1 MTNNFK
7 PVDAKMFSRVVR
19 DRRQE
24 LGLTLAAVAAAG
36 GPAEPTMVRIES
48 GEGAPIRVSTLA
60 KLDGILRWQKGSAL
74 ASLDGAEP
82 KPLEDNQLH
91 GANNGATGVAIRA
104 AEVVELC
111 ELVGEFNRILQVP
124 EEPAKQSM
132 FSDCVRRLENLL
144 EPIMVRAAQTRLS
157 AEPEDVELINQALA
171 HWVILRGTS
180 RLT

>member
-1 MTNNFK
+1 MSNNFK
-7 PVDAKMFSRVVR
+7 PADAKMFSRVVR

-60 KLDGILRWQKGSAL
+60 KLDGILRWRKGSAL
-74 ASLDGAEP
+74 AALDGAEP
-82 KPLEDNQLH
+82 NPLEDNQYEV
-91 GANNGATGVAIRA
+91 NNGATGVAIRA
-104 AEVVELC
+104 VEVVELS
-111 ELVGEFNRILQVP
+111 ELVGEFNRLLPVP

-132 FSDCVRRLENLL
+132 FSDCVRRLEDLL

-171 HWVILRGTS
+171 NWVILRGAS
-180 RLT
+180 RRT